1 MSYILISRTKTL
13 YIFIPRIFS
22 KINLIEENVYTFDQ
36 LFLYLHNF
44 FIATY
49 VVLKQTDSEIVLIM

>member
-1 MSYILISRTKTL
+1 MKSELITR
-13 YIFIPRIFS
+13 
-22 KINLIEENVYTFDQ
+22 INLIEKNVYIFDH
-36 LFLYLHNF
+36 LFVYLHKF